1 MSVGRAVPTS
11 LCSAAHALFSS
22 PVDLSMAVVLWQLTA
37 VAQAGNL
44 HLPLVTNAQPPTAPC
59 LEFDERTFSRNAKT

>member
-37 VAQAGNL
+37 VAQAG
-44 HLPLVTNAQPPTAPC
+44 QPPSAIG
-59 LEFDERTFSRNAKT
+59 DERTTADRSMPGVR